1 MIRGLI
7 FDVFNTILDLQS
19 LKIPYDNSEVIKT
32 QMFIDTWYAKQL
44 EYSWLLTLMNRYA
57 PFSHIA
63 RNALIY
69 TSKKLGL
76 SLTSKQI
83 ADIMRAR
90 LNIRLFTDVKEG
102 LVNLRELDHKIL
114 LCILSN
120 GEQYFLDALISN
132 NGIQK
137 YFDQIISAEEAK
149 KYKPSPE
156 VYFLVLR
163 RLSVKLSE
171 LILIS
176 SNLWDIAGAKNVGMG
191 TCWINR
197 KSSAMEELD
206 LKPDYIISSIK
217 DIKSILIQSKF

>member
-19 LKIPYDNSEVIKT
+19 LKIPYDNSEVMKT
-32 QMFIDTWYAKQL
+32 QTFIDTWYAKQL
-44 EYSWLLTLMNRYA
+44 EYSWLLTLMNRYV
-57 PFSHIA
+57 PFSDIA

-76 SLTSKQI
+76 GLTTEQI
-83 ADIMRAR
+83 ANIMSAR
-90 LNIRLFTDVKEG
+90 LIIRLFSDVKEG
-102 LVNLRELDHKIL
+102 LVKLRKLDHKIF

-120 GEQYFLDALISN
+120 GEQYYLEALISN

-163 RLSVKLSE
+163 RLPIKLSE
-171 LILIS
+171 LVLVS

-206 LKPDYIISSIK
+206 LKPDYILSSIK
-217 DIKSILIQSKF
+217 DIKSILIHE